1 MELLEQRI
9 LRDGKVKPGGILKV
23 DSFLNHQLD
32 PMLMHE
38 MAKELHRLFDGQG
51 VNKIL
56 TIEASGIAPAIMAG
70 FIMHLPVVF
79 IKKKEPKTMTNMLT
93 TVVHSFTKNRDYTV
107 CISADFLT
115 ARDRVLVI
123 DDFMAYGNAS
133 QGILNLI
140 NQAGAQVGGF
150 GFIIEKSFQ
159 GGGDKLRSMGY
170 RVESLAIVDSL
181 DNCTITLR

>member
-1 MELLEQRI
+1 M
-9 LRDGKVKPGGILKV
+9 
-23 DSFLNHQLD
+23 
-32 PMLMHE
+32 
-38 MAKELHRLFDGQG
+38 
-51 VNKIL
+51 
-56 TIEASGIAPAIMAG
+56 
-70 FIMHLPVVF
+70 
-79 IKKKEPKTMTNMLT
+79 
-93 TVVHSFTKNRDYTV
+93 
-107 CISADFLT
+107 
-115 ARDRVLVI
+115 LVI